1 MLFYNDDKGGTN
13 IIYRNIK
20 EVKND
25 KNKIN
30 IKYINN
36 QNEENNIVVV
46 LGDKIICEKI
56 FLFLRNFI

>member
-1 MLFYNDDKGGTN
+1 MLYYNDDKGGTN

-46 LGDKIICEKI
+46 LGDKIMYEILI
-56 FLFLRNFI
+56 